1 MIDRIHPSARQPG
14 DKRYASHALS
24 LTLSSLAVALALALG
39 AAPTAVRAQDA
50 ATPIDIQPRTLSDAL
65 LQLGQ
70 QTSLQFIY
78 ASDLVRGIQ
87 APAIQGVMTP
97 EEALRRLIDG
107 TGIEYSR
114 SGNTINLRRTSGATT
129 LAPVEV
135 TGSFNAATEGSGSY
149 TAVGPSRT
157 ATGFD
162 LSLRETPQ
170 SVTVMT
176 RQRMDDFNLY
186 TLSDVL
192 QQTPGVAVDRQGDA
206 FNFTVRGS
214 AVNMQI
220 DGMRQKANGWF
231 INSQTQ
237 FSMNDMVEIDRIE
250 VLKGSSGL
258 MSGDG
263 SYGGIVNLIR
273 KRPTQEFQ
281 ASVGAAAASW
291 DNYRADVDLSS
302 PINESGSV
310 RARFIAA
317 ATDGK
322 SFIDNVESNSQT
334 LFGTVDVDLTSNTLL
349 NVNFT
354 HRRRELYGAGGTAM
368 IQAYS
373 ASGEFLGMKPRSFN
387 VGAPWSGY
395 EQESNTLFASLRH
408 EFANGWSATLK
419 GSLDKTENPYG
430 ETGIWFTAI
439 PDVVDFGW
447 TRDYVNRN
455 RSLVFE
461 LQGPFSLFGRTHELR
476 FGGDA
481 YRTTTDSY
489 AGSLRRTNLGLD
501 YSLGGAAILRPD
513 IDAIPMNN
521 HSYFSSKRRSLYAAG
536 LFNLAD
542 PVKLIGGVRITD
554 YEQLDETPYAYSNND
569 LKEHGVITP
578 YGGLVVDVSKNVSV
592 YGSYA
597 SVFNAQNARDAEGNT
612 IDPERG
618 ITYEV
623 GAKGEFFDNRLNV
636 SIARFWMKTDNT
648 AEETGEVRPTGE
660 TIYRSVSG
668 VTRRGYELEM
678 SGEVATG
685 WQVQG
690 SYVMN
695 SSSLSTSDTVP
706 KYQFKLASSYRLPGA
721 LQNLTVGAAARWQS
735 KAAAGKLEQPSFWLV
750 DLMARYQVNKHLNI
764 GANVNNLFDKTY
776 MSGMRDFGR
785 VQYTWGAPRS
795 VSVNMRYQF

>member
-1 MIDRIHPSARQPG
+1 VIHRISFSAPRRG
-14 DKRYASHALS
+14 NKRYATQTVSAT
-24 LTLSSLAVALALALG
+24 LTTMAIAIALALT
-39 AAPTAVRAQDA
+39 AAPASVRAQDA
-50 ATPIDIQPRTLSDAL
+50 ATPINIQQHALSDAL

-78 ASDLVRGIQ
+78 TSDLVRGLP
-87 APAIQGVMTP
+87 APVISGTMTP
-97 EEALRRLIDG
+97 EDALRRLIEG
-107 TGIEYSR
+107 AGIEYSR
-114 SGNTINLRRTSGATT
+114 SGNTINLRRAGGTT
-129 LAPVEV
+129 ILAPVEV
-135 TGSFNAATEGSGSY
+135 TGSFNSATEGTGSY
-149 TAVGPSRT
+149 TAAGPSRT

-214 AVNMQI
+214 AVNMQL

-231 INSQTQ
+231 ANSQTQ

-263 SYGGIVNLIR
+263 SYGGTVNLIR
-273 KRPTQEFQ
+273 KRPTHDFQ
-281 ASVGAAAASW
+281 ASVGMAAASW

-310 RARFIAA
+310 RGRLIAA

-322 SFIDNVESNSQT
+322 SFIDNVDTNSQT
-334 LFGTVDVDLTSNTLL
+334 LFGTVDVDITESTLF

-354 HRRRELYGAGGTAM
+354 HRRRELYGAGSTSM

-395 EQESNTLFASLRH
+395 EQEANVLFSSLRH
-408 EFANGWSATLK
+408 EFANGWVATLK

-439 PDVVDFGW
+439 PDVVDYGW

-455 RSLVFE
+455 RSVSFE
-461 LQGPFSLFGRTHELR
+461 LQGPIKLFGRTHELR
-476 FGGDA
+476 FGADS
-481 YRTTTDSY
+481 YRSTTDSY
-489 AGSLRRTNLGLD
+489 AGSRRRTNMGLD
-501 YSLGGAAILRPD
+501 YSEGGAAIIKPD
-513 IDAIPMNN
+513 LDAIPMNN
-521 HSYFSSKRRSLYAAG
+521 HSYFSSKRRSIYAAG
-536 LFNLAD
+536 LFSLAD

-554 YEQLDETPYAYSNND
+554 YEQFDETPYAYSNND
-569 LKEHGVITP
+569 LKEQGVISP
-578 YGGLVVDVSKNVSV
+578 YGGLVVDVSKNISV

-597 SVFNAQNARDAEGNT
+597 SIFNAQNARDAQGNT
-612 IDPERG
+612 IDPEEG

-678 SGEVATG
+678 SGEVSAG

-735 KAAAGKLEQPSFWLV
+735 KAVAGKLEQPSFWLV
-750 DLMARYQVNKHLNI
+750 DLMARYQVNKNLNI